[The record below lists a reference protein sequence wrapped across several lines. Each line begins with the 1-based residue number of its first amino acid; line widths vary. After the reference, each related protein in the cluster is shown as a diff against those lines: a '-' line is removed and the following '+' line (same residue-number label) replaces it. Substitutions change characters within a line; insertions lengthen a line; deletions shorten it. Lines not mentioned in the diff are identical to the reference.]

1 MVESLSLQ
9 EENIT
14 KDIRNTF
21 RQKKKKKKDRTVRD
35 ISNLFEHE
43 EDYYKPV
50 IVNNFW
56 TNKYSEYKTKGVKK
70 TLSVEE
76 YVNKI
81 KPYLR
86 DIINDLK
93 KSDTWKIQ
101 WPITISFI
109 SSKDDQNEKH
119 EMHSKLTT
127 QKS

>member
-1 MVESLSLQ
+1 MVEIEILLDR
-9 EENIT
+9 
-14 KDIRNTF
+14 KR
-21 RQKKKKKKDRTVRD
+21 KKNKDRTVRD

-43 EDYYKPV
+43 EDYYKRV

-56 TNKYSEYKTKGVKK
+56 TNKYSEYKTKGIKK

-127 QKS
+127 

>member
-14 KDIRNTF
+14 KYIRNTF
-21 RQKKKKKKDRTVRD
+21 RQKKKKKKNRTVRD
-35 ISNLFEHE
+35 ISNLFEHK

-81 KPYLR
+81 KLYLR